1 MVKPIIRFSIF
12 ELKSLFI
19 TSAFNIPG
27 VITFC
32 ACLPA
37 KVEEITIPWI
47 VGIVSSKF
55 LVIAQIIVD
64 NICSLK
70 LYTSSECDNSIFLIL
85 AFNFT
90 RINCTP
96 LFQVVQT
103 KTDYMYFN

>member
-1 MVKPIIRFSIF
+1 MVKPILRFGIF

-19 TSAFNIPG
+19 TCEFNIPG
-27 VITFC
+27 VITFY
-32 ACLPA
+32 ACLSV
-37 KVEEITIPWI
+37 KVEKITIPWI

-70 LYTSSECDNSIFLIL
+70 LYTSSDCDNSNFLIL

-96 LFQVVQT
+96 SI
-103 KTDYMYFN
+103 